1 MTQQRRPGRPM
12 KKEKPGVCAN
22 TTHEAEQQSA
32 EALSKQERALRKAL
46 SAYLNLH
53 DLRRLATS
61 GENVLAALK
70 RSEEVPQDI
79 QALLSLLQAVFRPG
93 PDERIQ
99 QAADI
104 AALLMVEM
112 SQLDHEEFWEICL
125 DAKNHVQRIHHLYKG
140 SVDSSVV
147 RIGELFRLPL
157 LLNSAYLIVAHNHP
171 SGDPTPSAEDIETT
185 RLMVQA
191 GELLQVEVL
200 DHLILGQGRWLSM
213 REKRLG
219 W

>member
-1 MTQQRRPGRPM
+1 M

-22 TTHEAEQQSA
+22 MTHEAEQQPA

-53 DLRRLATS
+53 DLRRLAAS

-79 QALLSLLQAVFRPG
+79 QALLSLLQAVFTPA

-140 SVDSSVV
+140 SVDSAVV

-200 DHLILGQGRWLSM
+200 DHLIVGQGRWLSM